1 MFRTV
6 AQVNKFEMQIDRVNN
21 SVKLISKKF
30 IKIKFFLKDI
40 CRPQET
46 QIYTRRFMLLL
57 SKMQK

>member
-30 IKIKFFLKDI
+30 IKLNFF
-40 CRPQET
+40 
-46 QIYTRRFMLLL
+46 
-57 SKMQK
+57 